1 LVDAY
6 RIQQRLI
13 NHPATAGSIL
23 HLYQRFS
30 LLLLGIAE
38 SSLNAHVACQRHN
51 RPFSI
56 ILKPKKLKK
65 YNKKRL
71 IIK

>member
-13 NHPATAGSIL
+13 NHPATAGFLL

-38 SSLNAHVACQRHN
+38 SSLNAHACQRHN
-51 RPFSI
+51 RPFSV